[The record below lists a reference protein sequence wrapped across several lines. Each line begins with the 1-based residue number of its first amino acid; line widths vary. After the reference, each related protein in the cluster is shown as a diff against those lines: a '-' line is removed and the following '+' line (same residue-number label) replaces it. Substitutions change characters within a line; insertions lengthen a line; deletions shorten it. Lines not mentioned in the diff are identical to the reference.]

1 MSQKIV
7 FMGTPEFA
15 VPTLEQL
22 LKSNHKILT
31 VYSQPPSKA
40 NRGQKI
46 KPSDVESFS
55 KKNALNVRTPLK
67 LDTDEEYNFIKN
79 LNPDIVVV
87 IAYGKIIPKK
97 FLNLAKQGFINVHAS
112 LLPKW
117 RGAAPIQRSIM
128 NLDNE
133 TGVSIMKITENLD
146 TGPVINQAKIPIN
159 ENTDAKILT
168 KVLSQL
174 GAKTLLDSINKIVD
188 GTAKFEEQDHSLATY
203 AKKISKAE
211 GKIEWNVSAKK
222 ILAKIN
228 GLNPNPGAWFE
239 YKKERFK
246 IWKAETANGNGEP
259 GKTLNDK
266 LIIACKE
273 GSIKILEIQK
283 EGKGRQEID
292 QFLLGNKIK
301 QGENIV

>member
-67 LDTDEEYNFIKN
+67 LDSDEEYNFIKN
-79 LNPDIVVV
+79 LKPDIVVV

-246 IWKAETANGNGEP
+246 IWKAEIANGNGEP

>member
-46 KPSDVESFS
+46 KPSDVELFS
-55 KKNALNVRTPLK
+55 KKNSLNVRTPSK
-67 LDTDEEYNFIKN
+67 LDSDEEYNFIKN
-79 LNPDIVVV
+79 LNPDIAVV